1 MPISVEPKVKFKDKE
16 NLQYHI
22 LEIRKI
28 LSKYPMAT
36 GFSHT
41 TTAME
46 RAKCDAVDL
55 EKWINCLDIGEED
68 V

>member
-1 MPISVEPKVKFKDKE
+1 MPSSVEPKITLGDKE
-16 NLQYHI
+16 KLQYYI
-22 LEIRKI
+22 KEIRKT

-41 TTAME
+41 ATVME
-46 RAKCDAVDL
+46 RAKCNAVDL

>member
-1 MPISVEPKVKFKDKE
+1 MPISVEPKVKLEDKE
-16 NLQYHI
+16 NLKYHI

-36 GFSHT
+36 GFSNMVT
-41 TTAME
+41 TME
-46 RAKCDAVDL
+46 RAKCGAVDL
-55 EKWINCLDIGEED
+55 EKRINCLDVGEED